1 MLTAAAVCP
10 HPPLLVPE
18 ATGGQPGADD
28 IHLAGLRQAC
38 DAAVATLTAASP
50 GVLVV
55 VGGADRSEQFPPDAA
70 GSLADFGV
78 PFLIGT
84 GDPVLPLSLTIG
96 RWLLSRA
103 LAPATAL
110 FGIASDTAPD
120 ECLAIGAELAGL
132 APSVALLAMGDGPG
146 RRARQAP
153 NAVDPAADD
162 YDDTVARAFVTA
174 DPAALAALDPADDD
188 ELFVAGRAA
197 WQVMAGAMRATPA
210 PFQARLH
217 YAGAPFEVSY
227 FAASLWQHPPE

>member
-18 ATGGQPGADD
+18 ATGGQSGPGE

-38 DAAVATLTAASP
+38 DAAVGTLTTAGP
-50 GVLVV
+50 DVLVV
-55 VGGADRSEQFPPDAA
+55 VGGADRAERFPPDAP
-70 GSLADFGV
+70 GSLRDFGV

-96 RWLLSRA
+96 RWI
-103 LAPATAL
+103 LARVPVPAAVTTLCGVA
-110 FGIASDTAPD
+110 ADSAPD
-120 ECLAIGAELAGL
+120 ECLALGAELAGL

-153 NAVDPAADD
+153 DAVDPVADD
-162 YDDTVARAFVTA
+162 YDDAVARAFATA
-174 DPAALAALDPADDD
+174 DPAALAALDPAGDD

-197 WQVMAGAMRATPA
+197 WQVMAGAMRATGA
-210 PFQARLH
+210 SFQGRLH

-227 FAASLWQHPPE
+227 FAASIQAA